1 MLIHADFTKL
11 FAFMP
16 HCHNVVLGASYDTD
30 LTRLL
35 SHLEAMNVPNGKV
48 ILLGSALI
56 APELED
62 FNGSA
67 FPRMSLR
74 DIFMERKPEI
84 PRGDVGRMYA
94 QVAADGAIP
103 GAMFIPRMPLS
114 PSPRIT
120 IISPVK
126 LQEPELGISGH

>member
-1 MLIHADFTKL
+1 M
-11 FAFMP
+11 
-16 HCHNVVLGASYDTD
+16 
-30 LTRLL
+30 RLL
-35 SHLEAMNVPNGKV
+35 SNLEDMNVLDGKV

-84 PRGDVGRMYA
+84 PRSEPGKMYS
-94 QVAADGAIP
+94 QVAADALSV
-103 GAMFIPRMPLS
+103 PRLPLS
-114 PSPRIT
+114 PSPRIM
-120 IISPVK
+120 SAVPVK
-126 LQEPELGISGH
+126 LQEPELGI